1 MRSPSF
7 LIVLVSM
14 MLNSIATI
22 AQSSPNY
29 RTWLNCSVSWLIDS
43 GDDIPQDPAKR
54 VIVQEVLFDGVN
66 KLPISELEGIATQLK
81 SHPYNKDSGWL
92 DDLNN
97 VVHDAWERHGYFK
110 VAVRSRF
117 QELSAN
123 SPSLTVAVTMHID
136 EGEQYRLQDILFVN
150 NQQFDSGQLREL
162 FSISAGDLFNTH
174 TIQEGLEK
182 LRKLY
187 GTRGFINLTAAPQV
201 QVDETSGLISLTI
214 DLEEGQQF
222 RISEV
227 TIKGDEGELK
237 RFLRKRKVEP
247 GQVFDGSFTEYM
259 LISANVER
267 KIDEKNATVA
277 LSIEI
282 LSPCAPPSDITL

>member
-1 MRSPSF
+1 
-7 LIVLVSM
+7 
-14 MLNSIATI
+14 
-22 AQSSPNY
+22 
-29 RTWLNCSVSWLIDS
+29 
-43 GDDIPQDPAKR
+43 
-54 VIVQEVLFDGVN
+54 
-66 KLPISELEGIATQLK
+66 
-81 SHPYNKDSGWL
+81 
-92 DDLNN
+92 
-97 VVHDAWERHGYFK
+97 
-110 VAVRSRF
+110 
-117 QELSAN
+117 
-123 SPSLTVAVTMHID
+123 MHID